1 MKTFFHFIK
10 AMYAAFVA
18 YKRGIYF
25 TAHDNNE
32 VMWQLSL
39 HSKYCPGL
47 ADFDLKDPEDGS
59 MFTHG
64 GASKSWKPFED
75 GYNGERFY
83 ERRFSPNFL
92 KDQVLAEMHVLK
104 TELHKEKGLHPMEN
118 YQQIQELSMDIWAKT
133 QEEMEQRQSVRCFD
147 PDKSTGRAVLL

>member
-10 AMYAAFVA
+10 AMYAAFIA

-25 TAHDNNE
+25 TARDNNE

-47 ADFDLKDPEDGS
+47 ADFDLKNPEKGS

-64 GASKSWKPFED
+64 GNSRTWEPFNDE
-75 GYNGERFY
+75 YSGERFY
-83 ERRFSPNFL
+83 EVRFNENFCR
-92 KDQVLAEMHVLK
+92 KEVLAELHVLQM
-104 TELHKEKGLHPMEN
+104 ELRKSKGLHAFDDLDE
-118 YQQIQELSMDIWAKT
+118 IKLLDKEIWARTEIELK
-133 QEEMEQRQSVRCFD
+133 ERKSVMCHD
-147 PDKSTGRAVLL
+147 PNRITGRKVLL